1 MMGSKGSATI
11 SALSAFQRMV
21 MMMRIIDAHLV
32 QEIADREIGGET
44 ASLIQYVLSHTPTIE
59 AEPVRHGRWIERLDG
74 DGEFVHHMCSEC
86 KADAFFQYIIEADW
100 DENIDGEW
108 YNRGDEITGIEEFL
122 TDYCP
127 HCGARM
133 DGDDDATN

>member
-59 AEPVRHGRWIERLDG
+59 AEPVRHGRWIKTDNGIRININT
-74 DGEFVHHMCSEC
+74 GEPFRAYLHDCSAC
-86 KADAFFQYIIEADW
+86 GW
-100 DENIDGEW
+100 H
-108 YNRGDEITGIEEFL
+108 TGNQGSRFN
-122 TDYCP
+122 YCP
-127 HCGARM
+127 NCGAKM
-133 DGDDDATN
+133 DGDKHDTEE